1 MFCTCEIV
9 ILFLWNGT
17 HSNVVS
23 HKYTS
28 RKSHK
33 PNCAWWLICGPSW
46 YVGIPLGGL
55 FVLDVRIPPHGQVSA
70 SLVFDVQTQ
79 CNMFAKRGNDC
90 HWVFWY
96 SGVCVAQ
103 LPWADNI
110 RTFFGPKLRY
120 FDGRNLTV
128 KPGCLYRVD
137 LKRALR
143 GRSCILKCGQLIKI
157 SWNASLVAAAQ
168 ANIGK
173 LSRGLWNSLGWK
185 KFMYEVSVNCLHL
198 HGCISKSWSSSQD
211 SKLQDKEVLCGL
223 SLLRFNVYIR
233 LPAKNPTQISESS
246 YGPGHLN
253 DGQAVVGTES
263 QRAWVCEAFSYAP
276 WSWFF
281 ETKRRVK
288 PLPCLA
294 SHDLSHKINR
304 GMK

>member
-1 MFCTCEIV
+1 MFYTCEIV
-9 ILFLWNGT
+9 ILFLWNWT

-55 FVLDVRIPPHGQVSA
+55 VVLDVRIPPHGQVSA
-70 SLVFDVQTQ
+70 LLVFDAQTQ

-90 HWVFWY
+90 HWVFSY

-128 KPGCLYRVD
+128 TPGCLYRVD

-157 SWNASLVAAAQ
+157 SWNESLVAAAQ

-185 KFMYEVSVNCLHL
+185 KFIPEVSVNCL
-198 HGCISKSWSSSQD
+198 SKAWSKTPRQQTS
-211 SKLQDKEVLCGL
+211 GL
-223 SLLRFNVYIR
+223 KKSC
-233 LPAKNPTQISESS
+233 
-246 YGPGHLN
+246 
-253 DGQAVVGTES
+253 VVCLYSGLTFTY
-263 QRAWVCEAFSYAP
+263 VCQLKTPRKS
-276 WSWFF
+276 
-281 ETKRRVK
+281 
-288 PLPCLA
+288 A
-294 SHDLSHKINR
+294 SHLTDLDTLTTVRQSSEPSLNAHGSVKRFLMRLGVDFSRRRDEWNPCHVWHPMISAT
-304 GMK
+304 K